1 MNAIAI
7 KTLLCLTTVTT
18 AITCSKSDE
27 KSCGEVATHVV
38 AMLREE
44 LVKADSDT
52 QKMARAN
59 LPTLQNSMM
68 KTCDSQGWP
77 QSSRLCI
84 LDAKTVA
91 DTVAC
96 KPEASQES
104 SQGQRSSDPV
114 PAKSLT
120 GK

>member
-7 KTLLCLTTVTT
+7 KTLVCLAALAT
-18 AITCSKSDE
+18 AIGCSKSDE

-38 AMLREE
+38 TMLREE
-44 LVKADSDT
+44 LVKADSET

-68 KTCDSQGWP
+68 KTCDSQSWP
-77 QSSRLCI
+77 QRSRLCI

-96 KPEASQES
+96 KPESSQES
-104 SQGQRSSDPV
+104 SQAQRSSDPV
-114 PAKSLT
+114 STKALK